1 MKNLLLGIIAI
12 NLTFISVNL
21 TLRSIEP
28 VDAQMND
35 WAKSAL
41 NDWDEDEQPE
51 DIKNTNNNKLME
63 MVDDATLVSLI
74 KNTVAR
80 NCYSNHD
87 HDSFRHDHTIRKVG
101 SERRYSFTSSNESVN
116 MGKTKATIYCN

>member
-51 DIKNTNNNKLME
+51 DR
-63 MVDDATLVSLI
+63 
-74 KNTVAR
+74 AR
-80 NCYSNHD
+80 W
-87 HDSFRHDHTIRKVG
+87 TA
-101 SERRYSFTSSNESVN
+101 RR
-116 MGKTKATIYCN
+116 